1 MDNAKAG
8 KGYLIGVLSRETGV
22 NIETIRYYERI
33 GIMPKPDRTPGGYR
47 QFSQDQLK
55 RLTFV
60 RKCRELGFSLREVRT
75 LLELVDS
82 HKFSCGEIHEMT
94 VQHLRAIDEKMAR
107 LGKLKTVL
115 TSMSNE
121 CSRGDVP
128 ACPIV
133 DALFE
138 VV

>member
-1 MDNAKAG
+1 MG
-8 KGYLIGVLSRETGV
+8 KSKNTNGYLIGVLSRETGV

-33 GIMPKPDRTPGGYR
+33 GIMPKPDRTASGYR
-47 QFSQDQLK
+47 QFSQDELK

-60 RKCRELGFSLREVRT
+60 RKCRDLGFSLREVRT
-75 LLELVDS
+75 LLDLVDS
-82 HKFSCGEIHEMT
+82 DHFSCGEIHDMT

-107 LGKLKTVL
+107 LDKLKSVL
-115 TSMSNE
+115 TTMSNE

-138 VV
+138 TV

>member
-1 MDNAKAG
+1 MDKSSDT

-47 QFSQDQLK
+47 QFSQDELK

-82 HKFSCGEIHEMT
+82 DHFSCGEIHELT
-94 VQHLRAIDEKMAR
+94 VRHLRAIDEKMAR
-107 LGKLKTVL
+107 LDKLKTVL
-115 TSMSNE
+115 TSMSNQ